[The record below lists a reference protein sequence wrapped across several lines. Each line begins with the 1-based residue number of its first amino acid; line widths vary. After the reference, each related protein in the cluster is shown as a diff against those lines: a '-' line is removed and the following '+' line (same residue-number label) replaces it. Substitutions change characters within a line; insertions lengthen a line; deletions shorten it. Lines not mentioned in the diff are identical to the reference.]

1 MVDFFNC
8 GLRHGLMKADVQV
21 SVQCAFGLADNSPAF
36 QGWVMRQPD
45 EKVPQ
50 ATAEVFFRPCGTLM
64 SLRD

>member
-1 MVDFFNC
+1 MAEFSIC
-8 GLRHGLMKADVQV
+8 SLHRGLMKADLQV

-36 QGWVMRQPD
+36 QGWAMRQPD

-50 ATAEVFFRPCGTLM
+50 GTAEVFFRPCGTLM